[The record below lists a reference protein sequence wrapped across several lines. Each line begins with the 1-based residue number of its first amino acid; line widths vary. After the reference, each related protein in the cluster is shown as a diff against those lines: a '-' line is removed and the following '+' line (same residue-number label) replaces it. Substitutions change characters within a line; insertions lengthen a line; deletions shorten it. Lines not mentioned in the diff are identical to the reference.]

1 MGELGT
7 MVCGQLTSQAAADPA
22 ETFLDG
28 YLGHPEVGQVAV
40 ADRGDVP
47 GTRAAANG
55 PGHKL
60 GQRKLDLVSPCRAGA
75 PLTERL
81 AARVPSPC
89 LTRRSA
95 TMMASPRS

>member
-7 MVCGQLTSQAAADPA
+7 MVRGQLTGQAAADPA

-60 GQRKLDLVSPCRAGA
+60 GQRKLDLVERQAHGSAGA
-75 PLTERL
+75 VGTCHAERETT
-81 AARVPSPC
+81 P
-89 LTRRSA
+89 
-95 TMMASPRS
+95 

>member
-7 MVCGQLTSQAAADPA
+7 MVRGQLTGQAAADPA

-60 GQRKLDLVSPCRAGA
+60 GQRKLDLVRQRSGGWAEGVGAAGA
-75 PLTERL
+75 AP
-81 AARVPSPC
+81 AAAGS
-89 LTRRSA
+89 T
-95 TMMASPRS
+95 

>member
-7 MVCGQLTSQAAADPA
+7 MVCGQLTGQAAADPA

-55 PGHKL
+55 GLDRSVSFAVYEHRTDS
-60 GQRKLDLVSPCRAGA
+60 QRVLDYFSPVTGG
-75 PLTERL
+75 
-81 AARVPSPC
+81 
-89 LTRRSA
+89 
-95 TMMASPRS
+95 